1 MKLDLSRVRA
11 HVRGAL
17 SEDLGTGDR
26 TSRRLVPRSR
36 RGRGTIVAREALTV
50 AGLPVARLVFRLT
63 DPRVRF
69 HPLVREGARVR
80 SGDRLARISGSAAS
94 ILAAERT
101 ALNYLQHLSGI
112 ATYTARCVRK
122 ARGRCLVRDTR
133 KTAPGL
139 RDLEKYA
146 VRVGGGVNHRL
157 GLFDGVLIKRNH
169 WRLCGG
175 VGEAVRR
182 TLRTAGRGRAEV
194 QVEVSSLGQLREA
207 LEAGARSVLLD
218 NMSLGQLRRATRLA
232 RGRAFTEISGGIR
245 RENLERFAALRPDS
259 VSLGALT
266 HSARWV
272 DISLSLEP
280 TK

>member
-1 MKLDLSRVRA
+1 M
-11 HVRGAL
+11 
-17 SEDLGTGDR
+17 
-26 TSRRLVPRSR
+26 
-36 RGRGTIVAREALTV
+36 VAREALTV
-50 AGLPVARLVFRLT
+50 AGLPVARLVFLLT
-63 DPRVRF
+63 DPGVRF
-69 HPLVREGARVR
+69 RALVREGARAR
-80 SGDRLARISGSAAS
+80 SGDRLARVSGTAAS

-112 ATYTARCVRK
+112 ATYTAGCVRT

-139 RDLEKYA
+139 RVLEKYA

-169 WRLCGG
+169 WRVCGG
-175 VGEAVRR
+175 VGDAVRR
-182 TLRTAGRGRAEV
+182 TLRTPGEGRREI
-194 QVEVSSLGQLREA
+194 QVEVSSLAQLREA

-218 NMSLGQLRRATRLA
+218 NMSLGQLRRAIPLA
-232 RGRAFTEISGGIR
+232 RGKAFTEVSGGIH

-272 DISLSLEP
+272 DISLILEP
-280 TK
+280 IT